1 MKYFDKELL
10 DNATIERIESNLN
23 SYQEIVQDSTILDK
37 YKDFYQK
44 AMDEL
49 LEYYYERIERPIDT
63 SLKLQDDFPF

>member
-10 DNATIERIESNLN
+10 NSSTIERLESNLD
-23 SYQEIVQDSTILDK
+23 SYQEIVQDLTILDK

-44 AMDEL
+44 VMDEL
-49 LEYYYERIERPIDT
+49 LEYYYKRIERPIDT